1 MTEPRLTQRRVLY
14 LTGESR
20 TMMTAAI
27 FVCLFFLI
35 MLGLPIA
42 ISMGLTAL
50 IFFVI
55 LGEIN
60 TLTMIPA
67 RMYSSTTG
75 FTLLAIPFFILV
87 GVLMNTGGM
96 THRLFRFAQAMV
108 GHIKGGLGH
117 VNVVNSMI
125 FAGMSGAAV
134 ADAAGIGMVEMEAM
148 TKAGFDRRFSAAVTA
163 ASSTIGPIIPPS
175 IPFVIF
181 GSMTGTSVGRLFLGG
196 FVPGFIM
203 GIALMITV
211 YIIADRR
218 GYPKERRATIRELVA
233 SALNCWSALLCPAI
247 IIGGILVGIFT
258 PTEAS
263 VVAAVYA
270 LIVTLVIYREISLRD
285 LPRILWESLQHTI
298 RVMFIISAAGI
309 FGWLLIHQR
318 VPEVVINSLM
328 ALSSNRWVL
337 LLIIN
342 IILLVLGCF
351 MEGIS
356 IMLLTI
362 PIFMPLITRVGID
375 PVHFGVVMTLNLM
388 IGLLTPPVGLVL
400 YAVSSVG
407 RVPLW
412 ELAAELKW
420 YIVAL
425 MVSLA
430 LITYIP
436 GLVTWIPNLVMGV
449 GR

>member
-1 MTEPRLTQRRVLY
+1 
-14 LTGESR
+14 
-20 TMMTAAI
+20 MMTAAI
-27 FVCLFFLI
+27 FGVLVFFI
-35 MLGLPIA
+35 MIGLPIA
-42 ISMGLTAL
+42 VSMGLTAV
-50 IFFVI
+50 IFFVV
-55 LGEIN
+55 LGEIDV
-60 TLTMIPA
+60 LCMIPA

-75 FTLLAIPFFILV
+75 FPLLAIPFFILV
-87 GVLMNTGGM
+87 GNLMNTGGM
-96 THRLFRFAQAMV
+96 THRIFRFAQSMV

-134 ADAAGIGMVEMEAM
+134 ADAAGIGMVELEAM

-163 ASSTIGPIIPPS
+163 ASSTIGPVIPPS

-181 GSMTGTSVGRLFLGG
+181 GSITGTSVGRLFLGG

-211 YIIADRR
+211 YIISDRR
-218 GYPKERRATIRELVA
+218 GYPRGKRATFREFVA
-233 SALNCWSALLCPAI
+233 SGLNAWSAMLCPVI
-247 IIGGILVGIFT
+247 IIGGIMLGIFT

-263 VVAAVYA
+263 VVAVIYAV
-270 LIVTLVIYREISLRD
+270 IVTLVVYKEISIRD
-285 LPRILWESLQHTI
+285 LPRILWETLEHTI
-298 RVMFIISAAGI
+298 RVLFIISAAGI
-309 FGWLLIHQR
+309 FGWLLIHQK
-318 VPEVVINSLM
+318 VPEAVVKGLM
-328 ALSSNRWVL
+328 TLSTNPWVI

-342 IILLVLGCF
+342 VILLVLGCF

-362 PIFMPLITRVGID
+362 PVFMPLITKMGID

-388 IGLLTPPVGLVL
+388 IGLLTPPVGMVL

-407 RVPLW
+407 RVPLG
-412 ELAAELKW
+412 ELASELKW

-425 MVSLA
+425 MVSLG

-436 GLVTWIPNLVMGV
+436 KLVTWLPNLLMGSAK
-449 GR
+449 

>member
-1 MTEPRLTQRRVLY
+1 MTV
-14 LTGESR
+14 
-20 TMMTAAI
+20 AI
-27 FVCLFFLI
+27 FGVLVGLI
-35 MLGLPIA
+35 IIGLPIA
-42 ISMGLTAL
+42 VSMGLTAV
-50 IFFVI
+50 IFFIV
-55 LGEIN
+55 LGEMDA
-60 TLTMIPA
+60 LSMVPA
-67 RMYSSTTG
+67 RMYSTTTG
-75 FTLLAIPFFILV
+75 FPLLAIPFFILT
-87 GVLMNTGGM
+87 GQLMNTGGI
-96 THRLFRFAQAMV
+96 THRLFRFAQCLV

-175 IPFVIF
+175 VPFVIF
-181 GSMTGTSVGRLFLGG
+181 GSITGTSVGRLFLGG
-196 FVPGFIM
+196 FIPGFIM
-203 GIALMITV
+203 GIAMMITV
-211 YIIADRR
+211 YIISDRR
-218 GYPKERRATIRELVA
+218 GYPRERRATFRELFN
-233 SALNCWSALLCPAI
+233 SALNASSAMVTPVI
-247 IIGGILVGIFT
+247 IIGGILAGIFT

-263 VVAAVYA
+263 VAAAVYA
-270 LIVTLVIYREISLRD
+270 FILTVFVYKEIPLKN
-285 LPRILWESLQHTI
+285 LPKVLWETLEHTI

-309 FGWLLIHQR
+309 FGWLLIHQK
-318 VPEVVINSLM
+318 VPDTVIKSLL
-328 ALSSNRWVL
+328 ALSKNPWVI

-362 PIFMPLITRVGID
+362 PVFMPLIAKIGID

-388 IGLLTPPVGLVL
+388 IGLLTPPVGMVL

-407 RVPLW
+407 KVPLW
-412 ELAAELKW
+412 ELASELKW

-425 MVSLA
+425 MGCLG

-436 GLVTWIPNLVMGV
+436 VLVTWVPNLVMGPT
-449 GR
+449 R

>member
-1 MTEPRLTQRRVLY
+1 
-14 LTGESR
+14 
-20 TMMTAAI
+20 MMTVAI
-27 FVCLFFLI
+27 FVVL
-35 MLGLPIA
+35 LGLMMIGVPIA
-42 ISMGLTAL
+42 VSMGLTAV
-50 IFFVI
+50 IFFI
-55 LGEIN
+55 LLGEIDA
-60 TLTMIPA
+60 LSMIPA

-75 FTLLAIPFFILV
+75 FPLLAIPFFILT
-87 GVLMNTGGM
+87 GQLMNTGGI
-96 THRLFRFAQAMV
+96 TYRLFRFAQCLV

-148 TKAGFDRRFSAAVTA
+148 TKAGFDRRFSAAVTS
-163 ASSTIGPIIPPS
+163 ASSTIGPIVPPS

-181 GSMTGTSVGRLFLGG
+181 GSLTGTSVGRLFLGG
-196 FVPGFIM
+196 FIPGFIM
-203 GIALMITV
+203 GLAMMVTV
-211 YIIADRR
+211 YVISHRR
-218 GYPKERRATIRELVA
+218 GYPRERRATFRELIGSTLNSL
-233 SALNCWSALLCPAI
+233 SAMFTPII
-247 IIGGILVGIFT
+247 IIGGILMGIFT

-263 VVAAVYA
+263 VAAAIYA
-270 LIVTLVIYREISLRD
+270 LFLTTFVYKEIRIKD
-285 LPRILWESLQHTI
+285 LPRIFWETLEHTI

-318 VPEVVINSLM
+318 VPEAVINSLM
-328 ALSSNRWVL
+328 ALSQNPWVI

-342 IILLVLGCF
+342 IILIVLGCF

-356 IMLLTI
+356 VMLLTI
-362 PIFMPLITRVGID
+362 PVFMPLITKIGID
-375 PVHFGVVMTLNLM
+375 PVHFGVLMTLNLM
-388 IGLLTPPVGLVL
+388 VGLLTPPVGMVL

-412 ELAAELKW
+412 ELASELKW

-425 MVSLA
+425 MVCLG

-436 GLVTWIPNLVMGV
+436 GLVTWLPNLLMGS
-449 GR
+449 G

>member
-1 MTEPRLTQRRVLY
+1 
-14 LTGESR
+14 
-20 TMMTAAI
+20 MMTVAI
-27 FVCLFFLI
+27 FVVL
-35 MLGLPIA
+35 LGLMMIGVPIA
-42 ISMGLTAL
+42 VSMGLTAV
-50 IFFVI
+50 IFFI
-55 LGEIN
+55 LLGEIDA
-60 TLTMIPA
+60 LSMIPA

-75 FTLLAIPFFILV
+75 FPLLAIPFFILT
-87 GVLMNTGGM
+87 GQLMNTGGI
-96 THRLFRFAQAMV
+96 TYRLFRFAQCLV

-148 TKAGFDRRFSAAVTA
+148 TKAGFDRRFSAAVTS
-163 ASSTIGPIIPPS
+163 ASSTIGPIVPPS

-181 GSMTGTSVGRLFLGG
+181 GSLTGTSVGRLFLGG
-196 FVPGFIM
+196 FIPGFIM
-203 GIALMITV
+203 GLAMMVTV
-211 YIIADRR
+211 YIISHRR
-218 GYPKERRATIRELVA
+218 GYPRERRATFRELIA
-233 SALNCWSALLCPAI
+233 STLNSLSAMFTPII
-247 IIGGILVGIFT
+247 IIGGILMGIFT

-263 VVAAVYA
+263 VAAAIYA
-270 LIVTLVIYREISLRD
+270 LFLTTFVYKEIRIKD
-285 LPRILWESLQHTI
+285 LPRIFWETLEHTI

-318 VPEVVINSLM
+318 VPEAVINSLM
-328 ALSSNRWVL
+328 ALSQNPWVI

-342 IILLVLGCF
+342 IILIVLGCF

-356 IMLLTI
+356 VMLLTI
-362 PIFMPLITRVGID
+362 PVFMPLITKIGID
-375 PVHFGVVMTLNLM
+375 PVHFGVLMTLNLM
-388 IGLLTPPVGLVL
+388 VGLLTPPVGMVL

-412 ELAAELKW
+412 ELASELKW

-425 MVSLA
+425 MVCLG

-436 GLVTWIPNLVMGV
+436 GLVTWLPNLLMGS
-449 GR
+449 G